1 MFRAAT
7 VYVILFA
14 AVGAYSPFLQQYYQ
28 SLGIP
33 IAEIGLLAAFTS
45 AMALISAPMWGA
57 IHDHLPG
64 SRLLIPFAA
73 AVAALGGLGL
83 ATAGATPLIVV
94 AAAAFAIGMSGTSP
108 MMDVRV
114 LSIVGADRTRY
125 GWIRACGS
133 ASFMVCA
140 PVVGLLID
148 RNGMRSIFW
157 VMIPAL
163 VAAGVA
169 AVALPPRRDSIRP
182 PSLRRA
188 PGTVLRHRPIA
199 LFLIGSLVAWTAT
212 SSQNSFFSI
221 YLEQLGAPGSVI
233 GWTWAI
239 AAALEIPVMFLF
251 PWLARRFGVEKLIL
265 AGAIIM
271 LSRQIA
277 NVAFTTPGPLLVC
290 SLVQGAGYALLLIGG
305 VTFVSRQAPRG
316 TAATAQGILSGVTVS
331 LAAILG
337 SGLGGQLAG
346 LLTIRGLYAVSVCLG
361 AVAVVLIAV
370 AVLPVATGGDSR
382 ESGGPPGGPAGGP
395 TGESAVSDR
404 RRAEGQPILPQPV
417 LEAADEL

>member
-1 MFRAAT
+1 
-7 VYVILFA
+7 
-14 AVGAYSPFLQQYYQ
+14 
-28 SLGIP
+28 
-33 IAEIGLLAAFTS
+33 
-45 AMALISAPMWGA
+45 
-57 IHDHLPG
+57 
-64 SRLLIPFAA
+64 
-73 AVAALGGLGL
+73 
-83 ATAGATPLIVV
+83 
-94 AAAAFAIGMSGTSP
+94 
-108 MMDVRV
+108 
-114 LSIVGADRTRY
+114 
-125 GWIRACGS
+125 
-133 ASFMVCA
+133 
-140 PVVGLLID
+140 
-148 RNGMRSIFW
+148 
-157 VMIPAL
+157 
-163 VAAGVA
+163 
-169 AVALPPRRDSIRP
+169 
-182 PSLRRA
+182 
-188 PGTVLRHRPIA
+188 
-199 LFLIGSLVAWTAT
+199 
-212 SSQNSFFSI
+212 
-221 YLEQLGAPGSVI
+221 
-233 GWTWAI
+233 
-239 AAALEIPVMFLF
+239 MFLF

-382 ESGGPPGGPAGGP
+382 ESGGPPGEP
-395 TGESAVSDR
+395 AVSDR

-417 LEAADEL
+417 LEAADNR